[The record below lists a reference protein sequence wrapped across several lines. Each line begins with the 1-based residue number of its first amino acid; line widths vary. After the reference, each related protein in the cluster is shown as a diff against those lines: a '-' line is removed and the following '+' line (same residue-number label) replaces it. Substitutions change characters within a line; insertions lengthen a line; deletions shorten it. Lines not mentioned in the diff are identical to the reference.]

1 MMMMTMMNLLQ
12 RQNTDMH
19 AASRR
24 SVLYRCRCEQRV
36 RTDIARDKCTEPAS
50 TGSRPRAG
58 KRSMKHEYVL
68 AV

>member
-1 MMMMTMMNLLQ
+1 MMMMINLLQ
-12 RQNTDMH
+12 RQNMDMR

-24 SVLYRCRCEQRV
+24 SVLYRCSREQRA
-36 RTDIARDKCTEPAS
+36 RTDIARDNCTEPAS

-58 KRSMKHEYVL
+58 ECSAMNHEYVL

>member
-1 MMMMTMMNLLQ
+1 MKMMINALQ
-12 RQNTDMH
+12 RQNTDTH
-19 AASRR
+19 AASASRR

-36 RTDIARDKCTEPAS
+36 RTDIASGKCTEPAS

-58 KRSMKHEYVL
+58 ERSMKREYVL